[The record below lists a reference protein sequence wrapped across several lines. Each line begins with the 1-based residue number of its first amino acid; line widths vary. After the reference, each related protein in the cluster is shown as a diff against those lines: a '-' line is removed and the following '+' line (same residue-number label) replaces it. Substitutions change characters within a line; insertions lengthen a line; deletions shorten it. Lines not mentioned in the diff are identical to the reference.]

1 MAEELPPEERPIVVN
16 PSATAD
22 MITTGLR
29 QVALMV
35 GGGVAL
41 IGLVRGHD
49 LRAIA
54 AWATS
59 DDFGP
64 FLSAALTIGV
74 FVYGQARV
82 LWNKRK
88 TLTMANRVPDNIAV
102 VLPRLPLRARI
113 VALYHRLIK

>member
-1 MAEELPPEERPIVVN
+1 MAEELPPEEQPIVVN

-22 MITTGLR
+22 MITTAIR
-29 QVALMV
+29 QIALMA

-41 IGLVRGHD
+41 IGLVKGHN

-64 FLSAALTIGV
+64 FLSASLTIFA
-74 FVYGQARV
+74 FVWGQVRT
-82 LWNKRK
+82 LRNKRK
-88 TLTMANRVPDNIAV
+88 QITLANRVPDSVAV
-102 VLPRLPLRARI
+102 VLAPRPLLERGEALVRRI
-113 VALYHRLIK
+113 F